1 MNITKEEVI
10 KIAEIS
16 RLSLSDNEI
25 EKILK
30 QLEEVLGYAQRVKD
44 IADQAEQQP
53 SYKNINVMRQDVVEP
68 SCPESVLA
76 CAPEAE
82 EHFFVVPRIV
92 NSK

>member
-25 EKILK
+25 QKILK

-44 IADQAEQQP
+44 ISVKIEEY
-53 SYKNINVMRQDVVEP
+53 SNYKNINVMRDDSIKE
-68 SCPESVLA
+68 SLPELVLE
-76 CAPEAE
+76 CAPEKE
-82 EHFFVVPRIV
+82 ENFFVVPRILD
-92 NSK
+92 SK